1 MTFQEAV
8 ETCLKKK
15 YAEFE
20 GDATRSE
27 YWWYALFIFVVG
39 TVLSFVSGALA
50 ALFYVGT
57 LLPSI
62 AVGIRRLHDTNRSGW
77 WLLVG
82 LVPFVG
88 WLVLLVFMTQ
98 PGRTEP
104 TPT

>member
-1 MTFQEAV
+1 MKFQEAV
-8 ETCLKKK
+8 ETCLKK
-15 YAEFE
+15 YADFE
-20 GDATRSE
+20 GEATRSE
-27 YWWYALFIFVVG
+27 YWWFALFIFIVG
-39 TVLSFVSGALA
+39 ILLTILAKPFA

-88 WLVLLVFMTQ
+88 WLILLIFMTQ
-98 PGRTEP
+98 PGRTAP

>member
-15 YAEFE
+15 YADFE

-27 YWWYALFIFVVG
+27 YWWFALFIFIVG
-39 TVLSFVSGALA
+39 TLLTILAKPVAL
-50 ALFYVGT
+50 LFYVGT
-57 LLPSI
+57 LVPSV

-82 LVPFVG
+82 LVPFIG
-88 WLVLLVFMTQ
+88 WLLLLIFMTQ
-98 PGRTEP
+98 PGRTVP